1 MKLNREHLR
10 KMIIS
15 EIKRAQSGLL
25 AESDRFIELIPRE
38 LWQISDWE
46 DCMNTFQM
54 DEEAISYFFNGFKS
68 EHLVLKIQQLQEE
81 IQEEMEY
88 MDDPQNQYDQSVAL
102 KESLV
107 SYIGKIVMARGD
119 GYLLG
124 Y

>member
-1 MKLNREHLR
+1 MKLNRKHLR

-25 AESDRFIELIPRE
+25 VESDRFIELIPRE

-46 DCMNTFQM
+46 DCMDTFQM
-54 DEEAISYFFNGFKS
+54 DEVAISNFFNRFET
-68 EHLVLKIQQLQEE
+68 EHLVLKIQQLKEE
-81 IQEEMEY
+81 IQEEMDS
-88 MDDPQNQYDQSVAL
+88 MDDPYSYDESVTL

-107 SYIGKIVMARGD
+107 SYIGKIVIARGH
-119 GYLLG
+119 GHLLD